1 MVCRKLLCEFKF
13 IWNVH
18 TENFASR
25 GCCNRTRICG
35 IPISYEHNENKRI
48 FFGILREQYIILIY
62 KTIKLELYALKD
74 IFKIVL
80 VFIPKAYG

>member
-1 MVCRKLLCEFKF
+1 MNSNSSGTFIPKTLQAEAAVIGLEYVGYQSVMNTMKTKEF
-13 IWNVH
+13 
-18 TENFASR
+18 
-25 GCCNRTRICG
+25 
-35 IPISYEHNENKRI
+35 

>member
-1 MVCRKLLCEFKF
+1 MNSNSSGTFIPKTLQAEAAVIELEYVGYLSVMNTMKTKEF
-13 IWNVH
+13 
-18 TENFASR
+18 
-25 GCCNRTRICG
+25 
-35 IPISYEHNENKRI
+35 

-62 KTIKLELYALKD
+62 KTIKLEFKD